1 MNIML
6 VSVTERT
13 REIGL
18 RMALGAKPLNILM
31 QFLIEALVLSL
42 AGGGLGVGT
51 GLGIARVLASRF
63 QWPML
68 VQPQVIAASVAF
80 SASVGIVFG
89 LYPARK
95 ASQLDPIDALR
106 YE

>member
-31 QFLIEALVLSL
+31 QFLIEALVLSM
-42 AGGGLGVGT
+42 AGGALGVAT

-63 QWPML
+63 AWPML
-68 VQPQVIAASVAF
+68 VQPQVIVASVVF